1 MYSQS
6 VNNTTADL
14 TSITFSKCSGI
25 FKTIIITVFSIFIMP
40 LFFQSCGTS
49 KQTGSIE
56 YIKLSSPIFQV
67 SAFTLAFN
75 QDLLR
80 EIEKA
85 GAKDY
90 LPSQKLVEKYGLI
103 ARNDSVFIT
112 GYAKLKPDFKPE
124 DLSDLAAL
132 SGNGQ
137 NNLYSAFLSFN
148 NLNAFYQS
156 TSVTY
161 FEISTLNHL
170 NKK

>member
-1 MYSQS
+1 MFLKS
-6 VNNTTADL
+6 VNNT
-14 TSITFSKCSGI
+14 IGRR
-25 FKTIIITVFSIFIMP
+25 FSISRNKFLRIFNPTLISMLAIFITS
-40 LFFQSCGTS
+40 LTFQSCGPS
-49 KQTGSIE
+49 KQTSSSGHTI
-56 YIKLSSPIFQV
+56 LSAPVFPV
-67 SAFTLAFN
+67 SALTLAFN
-75 QDLLR
+75 LELLK

-85 GAKDY
+85 GSKDY
-90 LPSQKLVEKYGLI
+90 RPSQKLVEKYGLI

-132 SGNGQ
+132 NGNGQ

-156 TSVTY
+156 TTVSY

-170 NKK
+170 LKK